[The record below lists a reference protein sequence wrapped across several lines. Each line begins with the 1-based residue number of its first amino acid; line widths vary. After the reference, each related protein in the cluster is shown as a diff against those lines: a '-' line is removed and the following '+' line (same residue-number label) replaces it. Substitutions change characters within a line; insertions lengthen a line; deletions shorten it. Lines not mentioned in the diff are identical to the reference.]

1 MSVYIAKIS
10 LHVLDEDISE
20 NDIRLFE
27 KIMTNVGSTSY
38 LKLDKM
44 QIKRVG
50 DIIHI
55 WMEKGSRIWVTNVSM
70 LQSYVTKFK
79 ENRSTYLDIDMKI
92 EKVQH
97 ECNMTEI
104 VGSKFF
110 FGRKENLIRLQ
121 QFIEDEENCYLKLD
135 KICLIK
141 VPEEDF
147 LHVWICGAG
156 DAGAIDNQVMM
167 NHMEDFEK
175 KLNNCDKGHGWMYES
190 CCSKSKT

>member
-27 KIMTNVGSTSY
+27 KMVTNVGSTSY

-70 LQSYVTKFK
+70 L
-79 ENRSTYLDIDMKI
+79 
-92 EKVQH
+92 
-97 ECNMTEI
+97 
-104 VGSKFF
+104 
-110 FGRKENLIRLQ
+110 
-121 QFIEDEENCYLKLD
+121 
-135 KICLIK
+135 
-141 VPEEDF
+141 
-147 LHVWICGAG
+147 
-156 DAGAIDNQVMM
+156 
-167 NHMEDFEK
+167 
-175 KLNNCDKGHGWMYES
+175 
-190 CCSKSKT
+190 